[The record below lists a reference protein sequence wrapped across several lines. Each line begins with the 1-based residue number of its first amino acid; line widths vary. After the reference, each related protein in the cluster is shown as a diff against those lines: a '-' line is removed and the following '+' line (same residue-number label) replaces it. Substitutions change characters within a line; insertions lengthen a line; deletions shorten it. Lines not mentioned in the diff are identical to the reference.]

1 MSAHIIDGKEIAEQ
15 LRQEIAGEV
24 AALKEKGVQPGLAV
38 ILVGEDPASKT
49 YVRNKERASKN
60 AGIHSEVYRLPA
72 DTPEAEVLRLIGELN
87 GRPEISGI
95 LLQHPVPGHINERAC
110 FDAIS
115 PEKDVDG
122 FHPVNAGRLLIGEK
136 CFVPCTPTGIMYL
149 LDKTGV
155 ELKGKRAVVVG
166 RSNIVGKPVALL
178 LLNRHAT
185 VTICHSRTA
194 DLGAETR
201 AADVL
206 VVAIGRAQAISGD
219 MIKPGAV
226 VIDVGVN
233 PGEEGKLVGDVD
245 FESAVK
251 VASAI
256 TPVPGGVGPMTIA
269 MLLRNTVEAAK
280 RQAGLA

>member
-1 MSAHIIDGKEIAEQ
+1 MSARIIDGKAVAEEV
-15 LRQEIAGEV
+15 RAGVREEV
-24 AALKEKGVQPGLAV
+24 ARLKQQGILPGLAV
-38 ILVGEDPASKT
+38 ILVGDDPASKT
-49 YVRNKERASKN
+49 YVRNKERASKD

-72 DTPEAEVLRLIGELN
+72 DTPEHEVLRLIGELN
-87 GRPEISGI
+87 ARPEISGI
-95 LLQHPVPGHINERAC
+95 LLQHPVPGHIDERRC

-122 FHPVNAGRLLIGEK
+122 FHPVNQGRLLIGER
-136 CFVPCTPTGIMYL
+136 CFVPCTPRGILHL
-149 LDKTGV
+149 LDHTGV

-178 LLNRHAT
+178 LLSRHAT
-185 VTICHSRTA
+185 VTICHSRTQ
-194 DLGAETR
+194 DLAAETR

-206 VVAIGRAQAISGD
+206 VVAIGKARAVRGD

-233 PGEEGKLVGDVD
+233 PEDGKLVGDVD
-245 FESAVK
+245 FESAVE

-269 MLLRNTVEAAK
+269 MLLQNTVEAAR
-280 RQAGLA
+280 RQAGLE

>member
-1 MSAHIIDGKEIAEQ
+1 MSARIIDGKAVAEEV
-15 LRQEIAGEV
+15 RAGVREEV
-24 AALKEKGVQPGLAV
+24 ARLKQQGIVPGLAV
-38 ILVGEDPASKT
+38 ILVGDDPASKT
-49 YVRNKERASKN
+49 YVRNKERASKD

-72 DTPEAEVLRLIGELN
+72 DTPEHEVLRLIGELN
-87 GRPEISGI
+87 ARPEISGI
-95 LLQHPVPGHINERAC
+95 LLQHPVPGHIDERRC

-122 FHPVNAGRLLIGEK
+122 FHPVNQGRLLIGEK
-136 CFVPCTPTGIMYL
+136 CFVPCTPRGILHL
-149 LDKTGV
+149 LDHTGV

-178 LLNRHAT
+178 LLSRHAT
-185 VTICHSRTA
+185 VTICHSRTQ
-194 DLGAETR
+194 DLAAETR

-206 VVAIGRAQAISGD
+206 VVAIGKARAVRGD

-233 PGEEGKLVGDVD
+233 PEDGKLVGDVD
-245 FESAVK
+245 FESAVE

-269 MLLRNTVEAAK
+269 MLLQNTVEAAR
-280 RQAGLA
+280 RQAGLE

>member
-1 MSAHIIDGKEIAEQ
+1 MSARIIDGKAVAEEV
-15 LRQEIAGEV
+15 RAGVREEV
-24 AALKEKGVQPGLAV
+24 ARLKQQGILPGLAV
-38 ILVGEDPASKT
+38 ILVGDDPASKT
-49 YVRNKERASKN
+49 YVRNKERASKD

-72 DTPEAEVLRLIGELN
+72 DTPEHEVLRLIGELN
-87 GRPEISGI
+87 ARPEISGI
-95 LLQHPVPGHINERAC
+95 LLQHPVPGHIDERRC

-122 FHPVNAGRLLIGEK
+122 FHPVNQGRLLIGEK
-136 CFVPCTPTGIMYL
+136 CFVPCTPRGILHL
-149 LDKTGV
+149 LDHTGV
-155 ELKGKRAVVVG
+155 DLKGKRAVVVG

-178 LLNRHAT
+178 LLSRHAT
-185 VTICHSRTA
+185 VTICHSRTQ
-194 DLGAETR
+194 DLAAETR

-206 VVAIGRAQAISGD
+206 VVAIGKARAVRGD

-233 PGEEGKLVGDVD
+233 PEDGKLVGDVD
-245 FESAVK
+245 FESAVE

-269 MLLRNTVEAAK
+269 MLLQNTVEAAR
-280 RQAGLA
+280 RQAGLE

>member
-1 MSAHIIDGKEIAEQ
+1 MSARIIDGKAVAEEV
-15 LRQEIAGEV
+15 RAGVREEV
-24 AALKEKGVQPGLAV
+24 ARLKQQGILPGLAV
-38 ILVGEDPASKT
+38 ILVGDDPASKT
-49 YVRNKERASKN
+49 YVRNKERASKD

-72 DTPEAEVLRLIGELN
+72 DTPEHEVLRLIGELN
-87 GRPEISGI
+87 ARPEISGI
-95 LLQHPVPGHINERAC
+95 LLQHPVPGHIDERRC

-122 FHPVNAGRLLIGEK
+122 FHPVNQGRLLIGEK
-136 CFVPCTPTGIMYL
+136 CFVPCTPRGILHL
-149 LDKTGV
+149 LDHTGV

-178 LLNRHAT
+178 LLSRHAT
-185 VTICHSRTA
+185 VTICHSRTH
-194 DLGAETR
+194 DLAAETR

-206 VVAIGRAQAISGD
+206 VVAIGKARAVRGD

-233 PGEEGKLVGDVD
+233 PEDGKLVGDVD
-245 FESAVK
+245 FESAVE

-269 MLLRNTVEAAK
+269 MLLQNTVEAAR
-280 RQAGLA
+280 RQAGLE